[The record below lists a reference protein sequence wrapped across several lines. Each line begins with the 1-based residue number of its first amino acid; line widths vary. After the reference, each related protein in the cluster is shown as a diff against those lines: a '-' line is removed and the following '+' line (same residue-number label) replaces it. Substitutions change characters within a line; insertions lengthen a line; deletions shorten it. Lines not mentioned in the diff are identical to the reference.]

1 MAIERAC
8 PNAAHWARLQ
18 YEELFGDESNR
29 VVFVAEMGAEI
40 AGFLVAR
47 RVAEEYDI
55 ENIAVMPAAQ
65 RQGLGRALLEHF
77 VNVATHENVGR
88 IFLEVRESNA
98 GARALYEK
106 CYFAE
111 MGRRRGYY
119 TDPVEDAIVYRWA
132 GRGTKRGIEPEQ
144 GVC

>member
-47 RVAEEYDI
+47 RVADEYDV
-55 ENIAVMPAAQ
+55 ENVAVMPAAQ
-65 RQGLGRALLEHF
+65 RRGLGTALLANF
-77 VNVATHENVGR
+77 VDLARDENVGR

-98 GARALYEK
+98 GARALYQK
-106 CYFAE
+106 CFFSE
-111 MGRRRGYY
+111 VGRRRGYY
-119 TDPVEDAIVYRWA
+119 TDPVEDALVYRWA
-132 GRGTKRGIEPEQ
+132 GRGKETRD
-144 GVC
+144 